1 MSAWFLLAAIP
12 VFGLL
17 VFVHELGHFAT
28 AKWSG
33 IRVEEFGFG
42 FPPRIFGIKR
52 GETIY
57 SINWIP
63 LGGFVRMPGENGEL
77 TDDAGNY
84 DPRSFAAKPAWR
96 RAIVLVAGVTMNF
109 LLALLLFAAAFAA
122 GESGYSP
129 VIGSVCYGAPA
140 QQAGLAPGDRIIRV
154 AGQPTTL
161 TNDVIAQV
169 ETQVAAAGATN
180 GQPVPVNMV
189 IQHPDGT
196 TKQLTIDAR
205 TQDLSK
211 IPCKNAQ
218 GTIIKDPQTGTPLTG
233 QGRMGIVFDTTAPI
247 VTKHYPVSQIPGLAF
262 NQVGV
267 MLNSFADLIRSLVGG
282 ALNVQVAG
290 PIGIV
295 HITGEAASEVP
306 QFGWFPLLN
315 LTGLLS
321 LNLAIINILPFPA
334 LDGGRLALLGLEVVR
349 RGKRL
354 NPKYEGL
361 IHLVG
366 MAVLLLLVVII
377 SWNDIGSWISQR

>member
-1 MSAWFLLAAIP
+1 MNAWFLLAAIP

-63 LGGFVRMPGENGEL
+63 LGGFVRMPGENGEM

-96 RAIVLVAGVTMNF
+96 RALVLVAGVTMNF

-140 QQAGLAPGDRIIRV
+140 QQAGLEPGDKITQV
-154 AGQPTTL
+154 AGQPTSL
-161 TNDVIAQV
+161 TNDVIQQV
-169 ETQVAAAGATN
+169 EMQVAAAGATN
-180 GQPVPVNMV
+180 GRPVPVAV
-189 IQHPDGT
+189 VVRHPDGST
-196 TKQLTIDAR
+196 EPLTIDAR
-205 TQDLSK
+205 TQDLSN
-211 IPCKNAQ
+211 IPCKDAQ
-218 GTIIKDPQTGTPLTG
+218 GATIKDPQTGQPLSG

-247 VTKHYPVSQIPGLAF
+247 VTKHYPISQIPGLAL

-267 MLNSFADLIRSLVGG
+267 MLGSFADLIRSVVGG
-282 ALNVQVAG
+282 ALHVQVAG

-366 MAVLLLLVVII
+366 MAVLLVLVVII

>member
-1 MSAWFLLAAIP
+1 MNGWYLLAAIP

-42 FPPRIFGIKR
+42 FPPRLFGIKR

-77 TDDAGNY
+77 TDEEGHF

-109 LLALLLFAAAFAA
+109 ILALALFGAAFAF

-140 QQAGLAPGDRIIRV
+140 QQAGLNTGDKV
-154 AGQPTTL
+154 LQVSGQQVTL
-161 TNDVIAQV
+161 TTDVIQNV
-169 ETQVAAAGATN
+169 ENKVAAAGTTN
-180 GQPVPVNMV
+180 GNPVPVDML
-189 IQHPDGT
+189 IQHPDGST
-196 TKQLTIDAR
+196 QQLTVDAR
-205 TQDLSK
+205 TKDVSNL
-211 IPCKNAQ
+211 PCKDAK
-218 GTIIKDPQTGTPLTG
+218 GTTIKDPQTGQALNG
-233 QGRMGIVFDTTAPI
+233 QGRMGIVFDTQAPI
-247 VTKHYPVSQIPGLAF
+247 VTKHYPVTQIPGLAF
-262 NQVGV
+262 QQVGV
-267 MLNSFADLIRSLVGG
+267 MLSGFGDLIRSLVGG
-282 ALNVQVAG
+282 ALHVQVAG

-295 HITGEAASEVP
+295 HLTGEAASQVP

-354 NPKYEGL
+354 NPRYEGL

-366 MAVLLLLVVII
+366 MAVLLLLVVLI

>member
-1 MSAWFLLAAIP
+1 MNAWFLLAAIP

-63 LGGFVRMPGENGEL
+63 LGGFVRMPGENGEM

-96 RAIVLVAGVTMNF
+96 RALVLVAGVTMNF

-140 QQAGLAPGDRIIRV
+140 QQAGLEPGDKIIQV

-161 TNDVIAQV
+161 TNDVIQQV

-180 GQPVPVNMV
+180 GRPVPVAV
-189 IQHPDGT
+189 VVQHPDGT
-196 TKQLTIDAR
+196 TEPLTIDAR
-205 TQDLSK
+205 TQDLSNT
-211 IPCKNAQ
+211 PCKDAQ
-218 GTIIKDPQTGTPLTG
+218 GATIKDPQTGTPLSG

-247 VTKHYPVSQIPGLAF
+247 VTKHYPLTQIPGLAL

-267 MLNSFADLIRSLVGG
+267 MLGSFADLIRSVVGG
-282 ALNVQVAG
+282 ALHVQVAG

-366 MAVLLLLVVII
+366 MAVLLVLVVII

>member
-1 MSAWFLLAAIP
+1 MNGWYLLAAIP

-17 VFVHELGHFAT
+17 VFVHEFGHFAT

-42 FPPRIFGIKR
+42 FPPRLFGIKR

-63 LGGFVRMPGENGEL
+63 LGGFVRMPGENGEM
-77 TDDAGNY
+77 TDEAGNF
-84 DPRSFAAKPAWR
+84 DSGSFASKPAWR
-96 RAIVLVAGVTMNF
+96 RALVLVAGVTMNF
-109 LLALLLFAAAFAA
+109 LLALVLFGAAFAT

-129 VIGSVCYGAPA
+129 VIKYVCYGAPA
-140 QQAGLAPGDRIIRV
+140 QVAGLATGDKVLQV
-154 AGQPTTL
+154 AGQPVTL
-161 TNDVIAQV
+161 TTDVIQDV
-169 ETQVAAAGATN
+169 ETQVAASGNTHGN
-180 GQPVPVNMV
+180 PVPVSLLV
-189 IQHPDGT
+189 QHPNGST
-196 TKQLTIDAR
+196 QMLTIDAR
-205 TQDLSK
+205 TNDVSALA
-211 IPCKNAQ
+211 CTNAQ
-218 GTIIKDPQTGTPLTG
+218 GTTLKDPQSGAPLTG
-233 QGRMGIVFDTTAPI
+233 QGRMGIVFDTKAPI
-247 VTKHYPVSQIPGLAF
+247 VTKHYPVTQIPGLAIS
-262 NQVGV
+262 QVGV
-267 MLNSFADLIRSLVGG
+267 MLGGFADLIRSLVGG
-282 ALNVQVAG
+282 ALHVQVAG

-295 HITGEAASEVP
+295 HLTGEVASEVP

-354 NPKYEGL
+354 NPRYEGM

-366 MAVLLLLVVII
+366 MALLLLLVVLI
-377 SWNDIGSWISQR
+377 SWNDIGTWISQR